1 MSEQDIIQ
9 LADKRGMKYDAFCL
23 INFVK
28 ERENSRLSIDDILDE
43 YENIQPY

>member
-9 LADKRGMKYDAFCL
+9 LADKRGMEYDAFCL
-23 INFVK
+23 INFVR